1 LVANEKVLI
10 EDCGC
15 PELLVSLGRM
25 HWLEISMVSPDFL
38 NLVEFKKD
46 LRSSKPEEVV
56 QKYLFD
62 RSPYCFADKPQRYI
76 DFRKE
81 ICEKFKIHLQNFA
94 IVGSS
99 KVGFSLNP
107 TKFGTVFSESSDVDV
122 VLVSEELFQNLWID
136 LIRFQ
141 RDEFTFLPDQCK
153 KRFNELQY
161 ILFWG
166 QVRMDKLPD
175 EFTAAK
181 EWWEFFNRLSTDPR
195 FGPRRVRAMIF
206 KTWKHVSFYYEK
218 NIRELMEI
226 EIKK

>member
-1 LVANEKVLI
+1 
-10 EDCGC
+10 
-15 PELLVSLGRM
+15 M
-25 HWLEISMVSPDFL
+25 Q
-38 NLVEFKKD
+38 NLVEFKRD

-62 RSPYCFADKPQRYI
+62 RSPYYFADNPQHYI
-76 DFRKE
+76 DFRKV
-81 ICEKFKIHLQNFA
+81 ICEQFKIHLQNFA
-94 IVGSS
+94 IVGSA

-107 TKFGTVFSESSDVDV
+107 TKFGEVFSESSDVDV
-122 VLVSEELFQNLWID
+122 VLVSEELFQRLWID

-141 RDEFTFLPDQCK
+141 QDEFAYLPYECR

-166 QVRMDKLPD
+166 QVRMDKLPNK
-175 EFTAAK
+175 FTAAK
-181 EWWEFFNRLSTDPR
+181 EWWEFFNRLSKDTR

-218 NIRELMEI
+218 NIRELMQI
-226 EIKK
+226 ELRGVV